1 MHTVRIP
8 LSPATAQSLNAIK
21 QAAFQDEVECL
32 IQDNLLGVDLS
43 KTTIGPD
50 HIVIASSQPQLAQHI
65 DNLTEELD
73 NLAKYSH
80 TF

>member
-8 LSPATAQSLNAIK
+8 LSPATAQALNAIK
-21 QAAFQDEVECL
+21 RAAFQDEVEGA

-43 KTTIGPD
+43 QTTIGPD
-50 HIVIASSQPQLAQHI
+50 HIVITSSQPQLAQHI
-65 DNLTEELD
+65 DNLTEDLD
-73 NLAKYSH
+73 HLAKYSH

>member
-1 MHTVRIP
+1 MHTVKIP
-8 LSPATAQSLNAIK
+8 LSPATAQALNTIT

-32 IQDNLLGVDLS
+32 IQDNLLGVDFS

-50 HIVIASSQPQLAQHI
+50 HIVIASDQLQLSEHI
-65 DNLTEELD
+65 ANLTEELD